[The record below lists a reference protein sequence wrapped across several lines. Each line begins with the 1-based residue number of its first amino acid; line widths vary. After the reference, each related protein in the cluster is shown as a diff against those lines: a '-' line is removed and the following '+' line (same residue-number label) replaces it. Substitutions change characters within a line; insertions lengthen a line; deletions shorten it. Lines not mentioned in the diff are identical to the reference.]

1 MYRPPLCLTIKWPR
15 VVTGMLI
22 DPDSGKGDNMQLD
35 ACILVDTPFRAMC
48 AATPATGVKL

>member
-22 DPDSGKGDNMQLD
+22 DPDSGKGDNIQLD